1 MGSVTLE
8 DLDRALET
16 FWSVWQQTRKTDGV
30 SAAPLQLLRAPG
42 LMSHP
47 VIWTGQP
54 C

>member
-1 MGSVTLE
+1 MLE
-8 DLDRALET
+8 DLDGALET
-16 FWSVWQQTRKTDGV
+16 FWSVWQQTGKTDGV